1 MGTGGSGNLFS
12 RKTELVADLTSAF
25 KKLNAELEKTKKL
38 SADIAKNIKGSFPG
52 STGGSQLF
60 DTSSRSTGT
69 NTPAQNDG
77 TGGGSAGGINLLGI
91 LNTLGKGAGFA
102 LSAMP
107 SVQQALTV
115 NTAKSQFGFYGG
127 KDAAG
132 TMARVAANGTITDP
146 LDPARAAM
154 QGASQ
159 GLMPGLKN
167 YGATVGA
174 GTAMFSN
181 LVPGASAPGGM
192 GAMAALNQA
201 RSVNMAKMIGIN
213 IRGAD
218 GLMKPPE
225 QIIEQ
230 IWASVKRN
238 YGGGGNPTAEDIS
251 MSLQSGGGLA
261 HLIDGYFGGDPV
273 LRQGVINALYL
284 KAGGAKTL
292 SRSEMEKAG
301 LTTKHLSGA
310 SDRNAAALKGIDA
323 ASEPLLKGF
332 DAANAALVTLNEGFA
347 DLVTHSKALQ
357 AILQGKGFV
366 DTMATGGNNAMGG
379 LMGQVGGFLTT
390 ALGAKFAVKG
400 LGGNAVK
407 GATEAGKFGAKGLG
421 KIIPL
426 LAALLSGAEGFSD
439 EKAGKG
445 IWGDLLKNAGIGAA
459 GGALFGGLPGAGI
472 GALVGGGGYLLGRMF
487 GHDGGDRTGGG
498 ENGIEG
504 SGATVAMPLSG
515 NPIITSPFGK
525 VRHLITGPNGRHNA
539 SWGKPHGGVDYG
551 VDPGTPVYAVRDG
564 VAQDTYYDSNG
575 FGNYGKVQHEDGKV
589 SYYGHLNSINIHGGQ
604 KVNAGDLIGYSGNTG
619 NSTGPHLHFEVRDA
633 GNSIDPLSYIAG
645 GIDSGTAASQVLD
658 GSGTVTQQ
666 SSNSMKLTASHSA
679 NSLKLGSGG
688 PGLTGAPEGT
698 SRGSRN
704 GGGSSV
710 NYGGVN
716 VTLNFPEGNYN
727 KEDIKQAV
735 KEVFQDD
742 NLRKHAVSN

>member
-52 STGGSQLF
+52 SAGGSQLF

-77 TGGGSAGGINLLGI
+77 TGSVSNGGINLLGI

-127 KDAAG
+127 QNAAG
-132 TMARVAANGTITDP
+132 TMARIAATGTIGDP

-167 YGATVGA
+167 YGSTVGA

-238 YGGGGNPTAEDIS
+238 YGGTGNPTAEDLS
-251 MSLQSGGGLA
+251 QSLQSGGGLGMM
-261 HLIDGYFGGDPV
+261 IDSYFGGDPV

-366 DTMATGGNNAMGG
+366 DTMATGGNGAMGG
-379 LMGQVGGFLTT
+379 LMGQVGGFLTNF
-390 ALGAKFAVKG
+390 LGAKLAVKG
-400 LGGNAVK
+400 LGGTAVK
-407 GATEAGKFGAKGLG
+407 GATEAGKVGAKGLG

-445 IWGDLLKNAGIGAA
+445 IWGDLLKNAGLGAA
-459 GGALFGGLPGAGI
+459 GGALFGGPLGAGI
-472 GALVGGGGYLLGRMF
+472 GALVGGGGYLAGRML
-487 GHDGGDRTGGG
+487 GHEPHGEGGSEG
-498 ENGIEG
+498 EMPT
-504 SGATVAMPLSG
+504 ADMFKPLSG
-515 NPIITSPFGK
+515 SPLITSPFGK

-575 FGNYGKVQHEDGKV
+575 FGNFGKVLHEDGKT
-589 SYYGHLNSINIHGGQ
+589 SYYGHLNSINVRGGQ

-619 NSTGPHLHFEVRDA
+619 NSTGPHLHFEVREN
-633 GNSIDPLSYIAG
+633 GNSIDPLNYIAG
-645 GIDSGTAASQVLD
+645 GADSSAASSD
-658 GSGTVTQQ
+658 GSSSGVTAQPI
-666 SSNSMKLTASHSA
+666 
-679 NSLKLGSGG
+679 NSLKLTATRGAGQLQLGTGG
-688 PGLTGAPEGT
+688 PGLVGATEGT
-698 SRGSRN
+698 SRGSN
-704 GGGSSV
+704 GGGGSSV

-727 KEDIKQAV
+727 REDIKKAV

-742 NLRKHAVSN
+742 NLREHAVSN

>member
-77 TGGGSAGGINLLGI
+77 TGSVSNGGINLLGI

-127 KDAAG
+127 QNAAG
-132 TMARVAANGTITDP
+132 TMARIAATGTIGDP

-167 YGATVGA
+167 YGSTVGA

-238 YGGGGNPTAEDIS
+238 YGGTGNPTAEDLS
-251 MSLQSGGGLA
+251 QSLQSGGGLGMM
-261 HLIDGYFGGDPV
+261 IDSYFGGDPV

-332 DAANAALVTLNEGFA
+332 DAANAALTTLNEKFA
-347 DLVTHSKALQ
+347 DLVKHSEALQ
-357 AILQGKGFV
+357 KVLQGKGFV
-366 DTMATGGNNAMGG
+366 DTMATGGNGAMGG
-379 LMGQVGGFLTT
+379 LMGGVANFFGSFMGSK
-390 ALGAKFAVKG
+390 LG
-400 LGGNAVK
+400 
-407 GATEAGKFGAKGLG
+407 
-421 KIIPL
+421 
-426 LAALLSGAEGFSD
+426 
-439 EKAGKG
+439 GKG
-445 IWGDLLKNAGIGAA
+445 ITSSGMSKFFGGTKGLLGRLFGGAGVYTGMEFLQKFLNKADVPDWLRTGGNFAFDTLQGGLTGLTVGKNPWAALAGSVA
-459 GGALFGGLPGAGI
+459 GGAGSLAHPYGEGGSE
-472 GALVGGGGYLLGRMF
+472 
-487 GHDGGDRTGGG
+487 G
-498 ENGIEG
+498 EMPTAE
-504 SGATVAMPLSG
+504 TFKPLSG

-525 VRHLITGPNGRHNA
+525 IRHLITGPNNRHNA

-551 VDPGTPVYAVRDG
+551 VDPGTPVYAVKDG

-575 FGNYGKVQHEDGKV
+575 FGNFGKVQHEDGKT
-589 SYYGHLNSINIHGGQ
+589 SYYGHLNSINVHGGQ
-604 KVNAGDLIGYSGNTG
+604 KVSAGDLIGYSGNTG
-619 NSTGPHLHFEVRDA
+619 NSTGPHLHFEVREN
-633 GNSIDPLSYIAG
+633 GNSIDPLNYIAG
-645 GIDSGTAASQVLD
+645 GADSAAATSDGNSGTTSHPINGL
-658 GSGTVTQQ
+658 
-666 SSNSMKLTASHSA
+666 KLTATRGA
-679 NSLKLGSGG
+679 GQLKLGTGG
-688 PGLTGAPEGT
+688 PGLVGAPEAPLRT
-698 SRGSRN
+698 AQSS
-704 GGGSSV
+704 GSSV
-710 NYGGVN
+710 NYGGVSI
-716 VTLNFPEGNYN
+716 TMNFPEGTYN
-727 KEDIKQAV
+727 KAEIKEAV
-735 KEVFQDD
+735 REVFQDD